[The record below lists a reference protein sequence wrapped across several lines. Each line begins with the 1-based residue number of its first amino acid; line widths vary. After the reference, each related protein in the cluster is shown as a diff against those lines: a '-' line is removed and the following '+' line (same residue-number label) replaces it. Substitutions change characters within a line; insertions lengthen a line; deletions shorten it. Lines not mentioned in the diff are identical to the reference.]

1 MCVHSD
7 EFWLLPFSWRSL
19 TQSLCLWVEV
29 FIWRGN
35 NELGGRSKRKGEGAA
50 GLLGPLQL
58 QLVRLLPFNLP
69 RHILQKDVAR
79 SQLKVQ
85 FQGEGAADRTCR
97 KRERKAWLSWS
108 VCVCGG
114 VCVCLCWGHTQI
126 LQQITRVIHLRG
138 VAFQT
143 ERTTLRMSNISNSC
157 VTPCYVSPFPPQLL
171 LLLPLTSLCQ
181 NGKWQ
186 NGK

>member
-35 NELGGRSKRKGEGAA
+35 NELGAKEGGGAA

-58 QLVRLLPFNLP
+58 QLVRRLPFNLP
-69 RHILQKDVAR
+69 RHILQKDVAG

-108 VCVCGG
+108 VCVSLLGSHPNPATNHSRHSFAG
-114 VCVCLCWGHTQI
+114 
-126 LQQITRVIHLRG
+126 RG
-138 VAFQT
+138 IPN
-143 ERTTLRMSNISNSC
+143 RTHHIA
-157 VTPCYVSPFPPQLL
+157 YEQYF
-171 LLLPLTSLCQ
+171 
-181 NGKWQ
+181 
-186 NGK
+186 